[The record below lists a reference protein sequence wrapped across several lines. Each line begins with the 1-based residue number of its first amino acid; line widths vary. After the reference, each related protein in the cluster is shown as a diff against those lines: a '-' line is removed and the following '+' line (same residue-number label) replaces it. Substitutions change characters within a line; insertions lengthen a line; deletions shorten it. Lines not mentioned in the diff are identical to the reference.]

1 MSNWFKDVIDDKGI
15 DLDEIAQVANLAE
28 KTVKEYYNGRRKI
41 GWKTKVNLMKI
52 LDLTEEDID
61 DSN

>member
-61 DSN
+61 DNH

>member
-1 MSNWFKDVIDDKGI
+1 MSNWFKDVIDDRGI

-41 GWKTKVNLMKI
+41 GWKTKLNLMKI
-52 LDLTEEDID
+52 LDLTEEDVD
-61 DSN
+61 DTH